1 MLQKEEIV
9 ILSQESKIIDVLESM
24 NSLGMP
30 IAILINEKQRLA
42 GIVTDGDIR
51 RGFISGSSN
60 RDPISSIMNRNP
72 EIAFDTDENELISDK
87 LNHKFQHIPILNKDQ
102 KIVGLFSN
110 EEKSIYSDLQSNKVC
125 VLGLGHVGL
134 TLSLVMAEMDFTVFG
149 FDINDQTIKK
159 VKDKESSFHEKDLQM
174 FLNRYVG
181 QRLKPTT
188 DLNEVDADIYII
200 TVGTPINEETKL
212 PRIDYIEK
220 AAADIGSKLKR
231 NDIVILR
238 STVPVGTT
246 RNIVRPILDQKSQLN
261 CGTDYFLAYAPE
273 RTIEGDAI
281 SEIKE
286 LPQIIGGYDTKS
298 RFIAEQIFKRL
309 TGVIIDV
316 GSLESAEMVKIM
328 NNTFRDVKFGY
339 ANEMALLCKDLGL
352 DMAQLVN
359 YANLGYKRDKIPVP
373 SPGVGGACLS
383 KDSYILSYSAKDSK
397 YKTNIVSSA
406 RETNESIPSEI
417 VRDIKSELESVGKK
431 IRSSKIFII
440 GFAFKGDP
448 ETSDIRGSTTI
459 DLLEELKNQGAEM
472 KNIFGAD
479 PIVAKENI
487 ENIGIKAIDYQD
499 GFKEADAIIIMNNH
513 KSYKTLDIF
522 SLLGTSSEECIFF
535 DGWHMFDPS
544 DINSI
549 NNVTYL
555 GVGCKF

>member
-1 MLQKEEIV
+1 MLKKEDLVIV
-9 ILSQESKIIDVLESM
+9 SQNSTILEVLESM
-24 NSLGMP
+24 NSAGMQ
-30 IAILINEKQRLA
+30 IAILTDENERLA

-60 RDPISSIMNRNP
+60 RDLISSIMNKNP
-72 EIAFDTDENELISDK
+72 EIALDTDETEFVSNK
-87 LNHKFQHIPILNKDQ
+87 LNHKFQHIPILNKEK
-102 KIVGLFSN
+102 KIMGLFSN
-110 EEKSIYSDLQSNKVC
+110 EEKNVYSDLQGNKVC

-134 TLSLVMAEMDFTVFG
+134 TLSLVMAEMDFNVFG
-149 FDINDQTIKK
+149 FDVNDQTIEK
-159 VKDKESSFHEKDLQM
+159 VKNKESSFHEKDLQM

-181 QRLKPTT
+181 ERLIPTT
-188 DLNEVDADIYII
+188 NLKEVDADIYII

-220 AAADIGSKLKR
+220 AASDIGSKLKK

-246 RNIVRPILDQKSQLN
+246 RNVVRPILDKQSGLK
-261 CGTDYFLAYAPE
+261 CGSDYFLAYAPE

-352 DMAQLVN
+352 DMTQLVN

-383 KDSYILSYSAKDSK
+383 KDSYILSYSARDSK
-397 YKTNIVSSA
+397 YKTNIVSIA
-406 RETNESIPSEI
+406 RETNESIPKDI
-417 VRDIKSELESVGKK
+417 VREIKSELESVGKK
-431 IRSSKIFII
+431 IGDSKIFII

-448 ETSDIRGSTTI
+448 ETSDIRGSTTL
-459 DLLEELKNQGAEM
+459 DLLEEFSDQGADM
-472 KNIFGAD
+472 QNIFGAD
-479 PIVAKENI
+479 PIVAEKNI
-487 ENIGIKAIDYQD
+487 DALGIKVSDYNA
-499 GFKEADAIIIMNNH
+499 GFKEADAVVLMNNH

-522 SLLGTSSEECIFF
+522 SLLESSSEECIFF

-549 NNVTYL
+549 NKVTYL